1 MEKKKYQQFYGVFAL
16 NFYAYLHTGNSLYS
30 FYFIDIMN
38 IVFPVADFLCTSNIK
53 LLIVVLG
60 YFFRNYCQQYAYL
73 HTGNSLYSIYSIDI
87 MNIVFPVADFLC
99 TSNIKLLIVV
109 LGYFFRNYCEQY
121 MFCSAVFIVTVA
133 VSLFLNLMSQMT
145 WYRCLKLLIS
155 GQKWLM

>member
-16 NFYAYLHTGNSLYS
+16 NFYAYLHTGNSLHS

-60 YFFRNYCQQYAYL
+60 YFFRNYC
-73 HTGNSLYSIYSIDI
+73 
-87 MNIVFPVADFLC
+87 
-99 TSNIKLLIVV
+99 
-109 LGYFFRNYCEQY
+109 EQC

-145 WYRCLKLLIS
+145 
-155 GQKWLM
+155 